1 MELRQLQY
9 FIAVAE
15 EANFTRAAKRV
26 SVAQPAVSQQIQR
39 MESQLGE
46 KLFIRDRR
54 TVRLTAA
61 GEALLPHARAALD
74 AADHGREAVR
84 ATRGVLTGRL
94 AIGFVSPLPD
104 RRFLHLVGTYRQV
117 YPGIELTLI
126 EDETPELVRR
136 LGTGAIDAALIGLG
150 PYHEPPPKTRTML
163 VAREPVVV
171 AVSKDHRYATRKTIT
186 LRALRAEP
194 MVTLTS
200 NSLLRLTLAAAT
212 RTAGFVPNIVAETSD
227 IDLLVQLAEEGV
239 GVALLPQ
246 SAVASTPILQ
256 IIPLTQPSIDRR
268 LVFVWP
274 ETHLSPAGRAF
285 VELAEHAYE
294 PASRA
299 RIPEA
304 RRPKRLQAAHDP
316 RTLRS

>member
-1 MELRQLQY
+1 
-9 FIAVAE
+9 
-15 EANFTRAAKRV
+15 
-26 SVAQPAVSQQIQR
+26 
-39 MESQLGE
+39 
-46 KLFIRDRR
+46 
-54 TVRLTAA
+54 
-61 GEALLPHARAALD
+61 
-74 AADHGREAVR
+74 
-84 ATRGVLTGRL
+84 LTGRL

-136 LGTGAIDAALIGLG
+136 LETGAIDAALIGLG

-171 AVSKDHRYATRKTIT
+171 AVSKDHRYATRKAIT
-186 LRALRAEP
+186 LRSLRVEP

-200 NSLLRLTLAAAT
+200 NSLLRLTLEAAT

-246 SAVASTPILQ
+246 SAVAPTPMLE

-268 LVFVWP
+268 LIFVWP

-285 VELAEHAYE
+285 VELAKHEYM

-299 RIPEA
+299 RISEA
-304 RRPKRLQAAHDP
+304 PPPKRLQAADDP
-316 RTLRS
+316 RTPRS